1 MKAENPV
8 VLIDGIRN
16 KSAARYRPT
25 IGHFTNTRP
34 TWSKLNPS
42 YLIKSTRT
50 CYYRFR
56 QQPNLQKKKILIFD
70 FIYIYDGASA
80 GAKKKV
86 NEVIKKMES
95 ANLTLDVRR

>member
-1 MKAENPV
+1 MEQTESIISNQKHAHMLLSIPTTAE
-8 VLIDGIRN
+8 
-16 KSAARYRPT
+16 
-25 IGHFTNTRP
+25 FT
-34 TWSKLNPS
+34 
-42 YLIKSTRT
+42 
-50 CYYRFR
+50 
-56 QQPNLQKKKILIFD
+56 KKKIIFD